1 MRIRMSGMLAAL
13 ALALPLVAIGG
24 PATAAPGMS
33 AIPVTV
39 TPGGPFTATGGPF
52 VIRFDNGR
60 TISCSG
66 WRMGGDFTAE
76 TLMLPPV
83 QLSGCRPSWVF
94 TPTTVTVPQWP
105 FDWVFYSSTID
116 AAFGQTPD
124 VAIRVTS
131 AQCSFTVNG
140 LNEFSYLN
148 ESGRLG
154 VGGQIGPGGLVANN
168 VSGCLGQIR
177 QGDRAKLGHAY
188 VQVSPVQQVRPA
200 TP

>member
-1 MRIRMSGMLAAL
+1 MRIRISGMLAAL

-24 PATAAPGMS
+24 PATAAPGMA

-39 TPGGPFTATGGPF
+39 MPGGPFTAAGGPF

-60 TISCSG
+60 TISCST

-83 QLSGCRPSWVF
+83 QLSGCYPSWVF

-124 VAIRVTS
+124 VAVRVTS
-131 AQCSFTVNG
+131 GQCSFTVNG
-140 LNEFSYLN
+140 RNEFSYSN
-148 ESGRLG
+148 ETGRLG
-154 VGGQIGPGGLVANN
+154 VGGQVGPGGLVANS
-168 VSGCLGQIR
+168 VSGCVGQIR
-177 QGDRAKLGHAY
+177 QGDRAKLGRGY
-188 VQVSPVQQVRPA
+188 VQGNPAQQVRPA
-200 TP
+200 AP